1 MSKHLYRTPKISVN
15 VQFSGRKL
23 EESNILQLSHTI
35 SACFWAVLLCPL
47 SESFRHPDNCPNGS
61 CCGCH
66 AMIVIWLQSPVGR
79 SFLWRFSDMQ
89 VRSRGR
95 FSAAMWHKMT
105 CGTSKFG
112 GGRHSKTPGD
122 LESGK
127 LLTYKGL
134 LHVLNTVEMI

>member
-1 MSKHLYRTPKISVN
+1 
-15 VQFSGRKL
+15 
-23 EESNILQLSHTI
+23 
-35 SACFWAVLLCPL
+35 
-47 SESFRHPDNCPNGS
+47 
-61 CCGCH
+61 
-66 AMIVIWLQSPVGR
+66 
-79 SFLWRFSDMQ
+79 MQ

-95 FSAAMWHKMT
+95 VSAAMWHKMT

-134 LHVLNTVEMI
+134 LHVLNTVEMIQCQQSIITER